1 MTSTTTANRTPML
14 PRGLGTLGIVVGISA
29 LIFGILLLVWPEV
42 SLLVA
47 AVLFGLQLLIT
58 GIVRIVSGIASREL
72 DGGERAL
79 SITLGVLI
87 LLAGIFCLRNPELTL
102 LWIVILVGCGWLI
115 DGIIQIVAGFR
126 GGSGAQLWPVLL
138 GALSVVAAIVILV
151 WPLTALAAFV
161 ALGGWLLIFIGVAT
175 VVGAIVAMRQGSAA
189 AATAAA

>member
-1 MTSTTTANRTPML
+1 
-14 PRGLGTLGIVVGISA
+14 V
-29 LIFGILLLVWPEV
+29 LLVWPDV
-42 SLLVA
+42 TLVVA

-79 SITLGVLI
+79 SIALGVLI
-87 LLAGIFCLRNPELTL
+87 LLAGIFCLRNPGLTL
-102 LWIVILVGCGWLI
+102 LWIVILVACGWLI

-126 GGSGAQLWPVLL
+126 GGSGARLWPVVL
-138 GALSVVAAIVILV
+138 GALSIGAAIVILI

-175 VVGAIVAMRQGSAA
+175 VVGAIIAMRQGSAA
-189 AATAAA
+189 TAAATA

>member
-1 MTSTTTANRTPML
+1 MTSTTADRTVQL

-72 DGGERAL
+72 DGGQRAL

-87 LLAGIFCLRNPELTL
+87 LLAGIFCLRNPGLTL
-102 LWIVILVGCGWLI
+102 LWIVILVACGWLI
-115 DGIIQIVAGFR
+115 DGIIQIVHGFR
-126 GGSGAQLWPVLL
+126 RDAGAQLWPVVL

-151 WPLTALAAFV
+151 WPVTALATFV
-161 ALGGWLLIFIGVAT
+161 ALGGWLLIFTGVAT
-175 VVGAIVAMRQGSAA
+175 VVSAIMVMRQES